1 MSTSTVFVFVCT
13 RIASRLCFSG
23 CVFLL
28 TMILLFTD
36 KKILIYRIVV
46 ARAVFTQF
54 LSIDKAPTFMIL
66 RFNPHASTDLEAYLN
81 GTEIK

>member
-1 MSTSTVFVFVCT
+1 MPISILYAFICT
-13 RIASRLCFSG
+13 RIASSFCLSRCI
-23 CVFLL
+23 FLL

-46 ARAVFTQF
+46 ARAVFAQF
-54 LSIDKAPTFMIL
+54 LSIDKAPTFRIL

-81 GTEIK
+81 EI